1 MNAQITRDPIV
12 VQDLEKSVSSDS
24 AGALI
29 TFCGNTRNHH
39 EGRQVI
45 ALEYET
51 YEEMAL
57 AKMKLLLDRVHEL
70 FPIENASICHR
81 IGRVPIGETSVAIV
95 VSSAH
100 RGAAFDTCRYLIDQ
114 LKEEVPIWKK
124 EFYEG
129 GESWVSGQIPE
140 IPA

>member
-1 MNAQITRDPIV
+1 MNAQITRSPIV
-12 VQDLEKSVSSDS
+12 VQDLEKCVASDS
-24 AGALI
+24 AGAVI
-29 TFCGNTRNHH
+29 TFCGNTRDHH
-39 EGRQVI
+39 EGRQVT

-57 AKMKLLLDRVHEL
+57 SKMRGLLDRVHEL
-70 FPIENASICHR
+70 YPIENASICHR

-100 RGAAFDTCRYLIDQ
+100 RAAAFDACRYLIDR

-129 GESWVSGQIPE
+129 TESWVEGRIPG
-140 IPA
+140 ITS